1 MNAQIKRY
9 EKWKADFDSYTGKT
23 EREAQKTEEVLQPL
37 ISELKNIDEKIRAK
51 KRQIH
56 MKRAAIARNDSRIAD
71 LLRMVTSI
79 QSDRGGIKSKMFS
92 SSSNNESGSSKRPDA
107 SEEEEEEEEEVL
119 FGGK

>member
-1 MNAQIKRY
+1 M
-9 EKWKADFDSYTGKT
+9 
-23 EREAQKTEEVLQPL
+23 QPL

-79 QSDRGGIKSKMFS
+79 QSDKGGKKSKMY
-92 SSSNNESGSSKRPDA
+92 SSSNSSRTESSSKKQDDEDRVDSTA
-107 SEEEEEEEEEVL
+107 VSEEEDEGL

>member
-1 MNAQIKRY
+1 M
-9 EKWKADFDSYTGKT
+9 
-23 EREAQKTEEVLQPL
+23 QPL

-79 QSDRGGIKSKMFS
+79 QSDRGGKTSKMFS
-92 SSSNNESGSSKRPDA
+92 SSSNSTGNSSGSSKKQDDEDHTSLDSTAAA
-107 SEEEEEEEEEVL
+107 SEEEEEAL

>member
-1 MNAQIKRY
+1 M
-9 EKWKADFDSYTGKT
+9 
-23 EREAQKTEEVLQPL
+23 QPL

-79 QSDRGGIKSKMFS
+79 QSDKGGKKSKMY
-92 SSSNNESGSSKRPDA
+92 SSSNSSSRTESSSKKQDDEDRVDSTAA
-107 SEEEEEEEEEVL
+107 SEEEDEGL